1 VVVASRT
8 LFSRYSVKCIFNKV
22 YQVFFLSLK
31 NYWVALPDFS
41 MSHVLLRIPLA
52 IVFIQQGLSKFPV
65 DASMGAAFGL
75 SYLVW
80 WFVCFGEVAAGI
92 GLLVGAMAT
101 LPRAREIPVLAEL
114 GDFVTRFSGITMC
127 CVVTGVIW
135 VVIKPDDLVQFIL
148 NDNLHLFLW
157 VGGLYFGLRGNWA
170 VAIQKQNRN

>member
-1 VVVASRT
+1 VGYRM
-8 LFSRYSVKCIFNKV
+8 Y
-22 YQVFFLSLK
+22 YLSLK

-52 IVFIQQGLSKFPV
+52 TVFIQQGLSKFPV
-65 DASMGAAFGL
+65 DASMGEAFGL
-75 SYLVW
+75 PYLVW
-80 WFVCFGEVAAGI
+80 WFVCFGEVAAGV

-101 LPRAREIPVLAEL
+101 LPRVREIPVLAEL

-135 VVIKPDDLVQFIL
+135 VVIKPVSLVQFVL

-170 VAIQKQNRN
+170 VAIQKQNRL